1 MYLEDETRRRGATT
15 TTTSVRDRWLNS
27 RCEQDSCSY
36 EQEHIVYGKEVLQ
49 CFAECGLRCGAAVRR
64 WHPRPR
70 KSYASAYAACGAARR
85 KARDAQTC
93 ERSRAR
99 AYLGE
104 SLSEAI
110 ITAEKA
116 LPPLVQRTVPLNN
129 NIGTSVI
136 SYFLPLIL
144 AHIISGLIALTS
156 QLDTDTFSL
165 SIICLCFIQKALILR
180 RLLGERN
187 HRECLQQLIKT
198 NKSIIRKS
206 YWTIFLIYIEV

>member
-1 MYLEDETRRRGATT
+1 MARKFC
-15 TTTSVRDRWLNS
+15 SVSQNAV
-27 RCEQDSCSY
+27 CS
-36 EQEHIVYGKEVLQ
+36 
-49 CFAECGLRCGAAVRR
+49 AVRQ
-64 WHPRPR
+64 
-70 KSYASAYAACGAARR
+70 CGGDILGRGRVAQVRTLRAARR

-136 SYFLPLIL
+136 SYFLPLIP

-156 QLDTDTFSL
+156 QLDTETFSL
-165 SIICLCFIQKALILR
+165 HHLSLFHTEITHSAKAVRGKKFHAGKETI
-180 RLLGERN
+180 ESVN
-187 HRECLQQLIKT
+187 NNSSKQT
-198 NKSIIRKS
+198 NQSSENIMEQYS
-206 YWTIFLIYIEV
+206 

>member
-1 MYLEDETRRRGATT
+1 MRFA
-15 TTTSVRDRWLNS
+15 VR
-27 RCEQDSCSY
+27 
-36 EQEHIVYGKEVLQ
+36 Q
-49 CFAECGLRCGAAVRR
+49 CGGAAVTSSAAEEL
-64 WHPRPR
+64 R
-70 KSYASAYAACGAARR
+70 KCVPTLRAARR

-136 SYFLPLIL
+136 SYFLPLIP

-156 QLDTDTFSL
+156 PLDTETFSL
-165 SIICLCFIQKALILR
+165 HHLSLFHTEITHSAKAVILR
-180 RLLGERN
+180 RLLRERSFTRGKKPSRVSTIT
-187 HRECLQQLIKT
+187 HKT
-198 NKSIIRKS
+198 NK
-206 YWTIFLIYIEV
+206 

>member
-1 MYLEDETRRRGATT
+1 MNRIPAV
-15 TTTSVRDRWLNS
+15 TSTLSTARKF
-27 RCEQDSCSY
+27 CSVS
-36 EQEHIVYGKEVLQ
+36 QNAV
-49 CFAECGLRCGAAVRR
+49 CGAVRQ
-64 WHPRPR
+64 
-70 KSYASAYAACGAARR
+70 CGGDILGRGRVAQVRTLRAARR

-136 SYFLPLIL
+136 CPASSP
-144 AHIISGLIALTS
+144 
-156 QLDTDTFSL
+156 TF
-165 SIICLCFIQKALILR
+165 FR
-180 RLLGERN
+180 
-187 HRECLQQLIKT
+187 
-198 NKSIIRKS
+198 
-206 YWTIFLIYIEV
+206 

>member
-1 MYLEDETRRRGATT
+1 MSAILFFQNREVPDSLIIINLDISFLSIRIYNFCIRIICTSLWDMVGGWDAAARGYHYDHYCTRPVIELLMWTGFLQLRAHCLWLGSSAVFRRM
-15 TTTSVRDRWLNS
+15 R
-27 RCEQDSCSY
+27 
-36 EQEHIVYGKEVLQ
+36 
-49 CFAECGLRCGAAVRR
+49 FAVRCGAVRR
-64 WHPRPR
+64 
-70 KSYASAYAACGAARR
+70 CGGDILGRRRVAQVRTQRAARR

-136 SYFLPLIL
+136 CRSSP
-144 AHIISGLIALTS
+144 
-156 QLDTDTFSL
+156 TF
-165 SIICLCFIQKALILR
+165 FR
-180 RLLGERN
+180 
-187 HRECLQQLIKT
+187 
-198 NKSIIRKS
+198 
-206 YWTIFLIYIEV
+206 

>member
-1 MYLEDETRRRGATT
+1 MR
-15 TTTSVRDRWLNS
+15 
-27 RCEQDSCSY
+27 
-36 EQEHIVYGKEVLQ
+36 
-49 CFAECGLRCGAAVRR
+49 RCGGDILGRGRVAQVRTLR
-64 WHPRPR
+64 
-70 KSYASAYAACGAARR
+70 AARR

-136 SYFLPLIL
+136 SSYFLPLIP

-156 QLDTDTFSL
+156 QLDTETFSL
-165 SIICLCFIQKALILR
+165 HHLSLFQQKSLILR
-180 RLLGERN
+180 RLLGERSFTRGKKPSRVSTTTHQNKQIN
-187 HRECLQQLIKT
+187 HPKILWNNIPNLYWSVDISVTATATPILNQTCRSLVNLSSLQDFWRKISSHLTVKDVYLISCQ
-198 NKSIIRKS
+198 N
-206 YWTIFLIYIEV
+206 LDV